1 MEKHAESFLQLEVDH
16 AILEY
21 LLYSATKALI
31 HGFRKG
37 KSKKDDR
44 NKYED
49 SADTLLQLVD
59 CMLVPYSF
67 CPHLS
72 YTAIAFLTLFRSL
85 HPGDHGTQ
93 ELQNRLRLLKFT
105 SLFCTRFASLAIRP
119 SKKIIKSLRNS
130 NLQRRKLANFGD
142 RLTDTIDSESAAQGV
157 NTTDSKGSESR
168 TSTNIYGPGHPIS
181 LIDTLP
187 SFMALSAA
195 QSVLQKQP
203 VSVLWMRLA
212 AGYMAHAA
220 LEQSLLRGVRLT
232 EAVKEAFAWS
242 YDPGLS
248 AEQGTDEW
256 AINAM
261 FCDQEEEAEV
271 LGWNDVKY
279 EHIRTVSGLGLSLL
293 LYRGTQAYNLHLQI
307 MPPDGRSLQ
316 EHANELLAK
325 ELPIGALVERLLSFI
340 EGMLK
345 AQPKPLYTQLELG
358 KVDGLSQR
366 QTQAILGTIRMM

>member
-1 MEKHAESFLQLEVDH
+1 MEKRADPSSQLEVDH
-16 AILEY
+16 AILDY

-31 HGFRKG
+31 HDFRKG
-37 KSKKDDR
+37 RSEKCDR
-44 NKYED
+44 NKHED
-49 SADTLLQLVD
+49 CADTLLQLVD

-72 YTAIAFLTLFRSL
+72 YTATAFLILFRSL

-105 SLFCTRFASLAIRP
+105 SLFCSRFASLAIRP
-119 SKKIIKSLRNS
+119 SKKIIKRLRDS
-130 NLQRRKLANFGD
+130 NIQRRKFSNFGN
-142 RLTDTIDSESAAQGV
+142 RLTDTIDTEGAAQGV
-157 NTTDSKGSESR
+157 NTTDSRDSESR
-168 TSTNIYGPGHPIS
+168 TSTNIYGPDHPIS

-232 EAVKEAFAWS
+232 DAVREAFAWS
-242 YDPGLS
+242 YDPDLS
-248 AEQGTDEW
+248 AEQDTDEW

-279 EHIRTVSGLGLSLL
+279 EHIRTVSGVGLSLL
-293 LYRGTQAYNLHLQI
+293 
-307 MPPDGRSLQ
+307 
-316 EHANELLAK
+316 
-325 ELPIGALVERLLSFI
+325 
-340 EGMLK
+340 
-345 AQPKPLYTQLELG
+345 
-358 KVDGLSQR
+358 
-366 QTQAILGTIRMM
+366 

>member
-1 MEKHAESFLQLEVDH
+1 MEKRANPSSQLEVDH
-16 AILEY
+16 AILDY
-21 LLYSATKALI
+21 LLYSATKVLI
-31 HGFRKG
+31 HDFRKG
-37 KSKKDDR
+37 SSEKGDR
-44 NKYED
+44 NKHED
-49 SADTLLQLVD
+49 CADTLLQLVD
-59 CMLVPYSF
+59 CMLIPYSF
-67 CPHLS
+67 GPHLS
-72 YTAIAFLTLFRSL
+72 NTATAFLLFFRSL

-105 SLFCTRFASLAIRP
+105 SLFCSRFASLTIRP
-119 SKKIIKSLRNS
+119 SKKIIKRLRDS
-130 NLQRRKLANFGD
+130 STQRRKSSNFGN
-142 RLTDTIDSESAAQGV
+142 RLADTIETEGAAQGV
-157 NTTDSKGSESR
+157 NTTDSRDSGMR
-168 TSTNIYGPGHPIS
+168 TSTNIYGPDHPIS

-232 EAVKEAFAWS
+232 DAVKEAFAWS
-242 YDPGLS
+242 YDPDLS

-279 EHIRTVSGLGLSLL
+279 EHIRTVSGVGLSLL
-293 LYRGTQAYNLHLQI
+293 
-307 MPPDGRSLQ
+307 
-316 EHANELLAK
+316 
-325 ELPIGALVERLLSFI
+325 
-340 EGMLK
+340 
-345 AQPKPLYTQLELG
+345 
-358 KVDGLSQR
+358 
-366 QTQAILGTIRMM
+366 

>member
-1 MEKHAESFLQLEVDH
+1 MEKRANPSSQLEVDH
-16 AILEY
+16 AILDY
-21 LLYSATKALI
+21 LLYSATKVLI
-31 HGFRKG
+31 HDFRKG
-37 KSKKDDR
+37 SSEKGDR
-44 NKYED
+44 NKHED
-49 SADTLLQLVD
+49 CADTLLQLVD
-59 CMLVPYSF
+59 SF
-67 CPHLS
+67 LL
-72 YTAIAFLTLFRSL
+72 FFRSL

-105 SLFCTRFASLAIRP
+105 SLFCSRFASLTIRP
-119 SKKIIKSLRNS
+119 SKKIIKRLRDS
-130 NLQRRKLANFGD
+130 STQRRKSSNFGN
-142 RLTDTIDSESAAQGV
+142 RLADTIETEGAAQGV
-157 NTTDSKGSESR
+157 NTTDSRDSGMR
-168 TSTNIYGPGHPIS
+168 TSTNIYGPDHPIS

-232 EAVKEAFAWS
+232 DAVKEAFAWS
-242 YDPGLS
+242 YDPDLS

-279 EHIRTVSGLGLSLL
+279 EHIRT
-293 LYRGTQAYNLHLQI
+293 I

-325 ELPIGALVERLLSFI
+325 ELPIDALVERLLSFI

-366 QTQAILGTIRMM
+366 QTQALLGTIGMK